1 MSRSIYQLKISL
13 EGSSPPIWRRILVS
27 ANLTLRQAHGV
38 LQKALGTNSADDY
51 RFHQDG
57 REFGRFRSESV
68 YLEDD
73 SMFSLRYSLC
83 QTGDTLGY
91 SDGPWKYS
99 IVLESIVQVE
109 GRLPWRLLDGA
120 GTCPPAE
127 LRIIDYSDGRRP
139 PSLQ

>member
-1 MSRSIYQLKISL
+1 MPRSIYQLKISL
-13 EGSSPPIWRRILVS
+13 EGASPPIWRRVLVS
-27 ANLTLRQAHGV
+27 ANVTLRQAHGV
-38 LQKALGTNSADDY
+38 LQKALGTNGAEDY

-83 QTGDTLGY
+83 QAGDMLGY

-99 IVLESIVQVE
+99 IVLEAIVLVE
-109 GRLPWRLLDGA
+109 GRSPWKLLDGA
-120 GTCPPAE
+120 GTCPSSE
-127 LRIIDYSDGRRP
+127 LRITDHGGRT
-139 PSLQ
+139 PSLH